1 MGRKPKAGGAKGK
14 TTDPEQ
20 FARFLEAAREV
31 GVDETGEAFERAF
44 EKVAV
49 PRTTA
54 QTKSTTSSPPVDR
67 AARTQKAGLK
77 KG

>member
-14 TTDPEQ
+14 TTDPQQ

-44 EKVAV
+44 KRLAAPKRVSSKGGPT
-49 PRTTA
+49 PRSVKKYEFA
-54 QTKSTTSSPPVDR
+54 TSMTDPS
-67 AARTQKAGLK
+67 G
-77 KG
+77 

>member
-31 GVDETGEAFERAF
+31 GVDETGKALERAF
-44 EKVAV
+44 EKIA
-49 PRTTA
+49 PP
-54 QTKSTTSSPPVDR
+54 KGPPSGSSPAPR
-67 AARTQKAGLK
+67 RPARS
-77 KG
+77 KGD

>member
-20 FARFLEAAREV
+20 FAQFLEAARQA

-44 EKVAV
+44 ERITAPKRPAPVKGRPSGPARK
-49 PRTTA
+49 PR
-54 QTKSTTSSPPVDR
+54 P
-67 AARTQKAGLK
+67 AR
-77 KG
+77 